1 MANRRGRRISFRA
14 AIFIA
19 FFLCGLIP
27 VLAAGRVLVNSYEEK
42 LIESRNIELM
52 SEAQVL
58 ANTLGS
64 GMLLEDGK
72 GGLPNDEIDRAAG
85 IYNCRILVID
95 RSFRVIRDTLGL
107 DEGKIVV
114 SESAISCFNGTAFH
128 EISEEGLLRIA
139 IPVNGSETGSVI
151 GCVFIRADLGSL
163 QAITASMRTR
173 YWLVGVI
180 SGVAVGLAAFVLST
194 VFSSPL
200 RRLIRQIGAKDKKE
214 TGTAFSMKGY
224 SETDRIA
231 SMLNEIDRN
240 ARTEEDDRRQFVSNV
255 SHELKTPIA
264 AIRVLTDSLLEQE
277 DVPNEVY
284 RDFIQDIS
292 YEVERES
299 AIIEDLL
306 SMVRLENSSSML
318 NAERTDM
325 NEFLETL
332 LKRLNPLAVK
342 AGVELIFESF
352 RQVSAE
358 VDQVKLSQALSNI
371 IENGIKYNSPGG
383 FVRVT
388 LNADHRFAY
397 ITIAD
402 NGIGIPEEAQKHIF
416 ERFFRAE
423 QSRSREFGGT
433 GLGLSISQGIVFL
446 HNGDIKFESEEGE
459 GTTITIRIPL
469 IYIP

>member
-139 IPVNGSETGSVI
+139 IPVNGRETGSVI

-180 SGVAVGLAAFVLST
+180 SGVAVALAAFVLST

-358 VDQVKLSQALSNI
+358 IDQVKLSQALSNI

-459 GTTITIRIPL
+459 GTTFTIRIPL

>member
-214 TGTAFSMKGY
+214 TGTAFSMRGY

-332 LKRLNPLAVK
+332 LKRLNPLAAK
-342 AGVELIFESF
+342 AGVELVFESF

-358 VDQVKLSQALSNI
+358 IDQVKLSQALSNI

-459 GTTITIRIPL
+459 GTTFTIRIPL

>member
-1 MANRRGRRISFRA
+1 MPNRRRKKISFRA

-27 VLAAGRVLVNSYEEK
+27 VLAAGRVIMISYK
-42 LIESRNIELM
+42 DQLIESRSAELM
-52 SEAQVL
+52 GEVQVL
-58 ANTLGS
+58 VNQLGGAS
-64 GMLLEDGK
+64 YLNGGK
-72 GGLPNDEIDRAAG
+72 QDLPDEEIDRAAG
-85 IYNCRILVID
+85 IYDCRILIID
-95 RSFRVIRDTLGL
+95 RSFRVVRDTFDL
-107 DEGKIVV
+107 DEGKIVI
-114 SESAISCFNGTAFH
+114 SESVISCFNGNTY
-128 EISEEGLLRIA
+128 SEQTGEGLLRLGR
-139 IPVNGSETGSVI
+139 PVTDTETGEVI
-151 GCVFIRADLGSL
+151 GCVFIRSDLSGIEDVTG
-163 QAITASMRTR
+163 QMRAR
-173 YWLVGVI
+173 YWLVCVI
-180 SGVAVGLAAFVLST
+180 GGVAVGLAALVLSSI
-194 VFSSPL
+194 FSMPL
-200 RRLIRQIGAKDKKE
+200 RRMIEQITNKDKKE
-214 TGTAFSMKGY
+214 SGTAFSMSGY
-224 SETDRIA
+224 RETDRIA
-231 SMLNEIDRN
+231 ELLNDVDKN
-240 ARTEEDDRRQFVSNV
+240 ARAEDDGRRQFVSNV

-306 SMVRLENSSSML
+306 SIVRMEQASNTL
-318 NAERTDM
+318 NVSRVDM

-352 RQVSAE
+352 REVTAE
-358 VDQVKLSQALSNI
+358 VDEIKLTQALNNI
-371 IENGIKYNSPGG
+371 IENGIKYNNEGG

-388 LNADHRFAY
+388 LNADHRFMY
-397 ITIAD
+397 ITVTD
-402 NGIGIPEEAQKHIF
+402 NGIGIPEEAQKHVF

-423 QSRSREFGGT
+423 QSRSRQLGGS
-433 GLGLSISQGIVFL
+433 GLGLSITQGIVFL

-459 GTTITIRIPL
+459 GTTFTIRIPL

>member
-1 MANRRGRRISFRA
+1 
-14 AIFIA
+14 
-19 FFLCGLIP
+19 
-27 VLAAGRVLVNSYEEK
+27 
-42 LIESRNIELM
+42 
-52 SEAQVL
+52 
-58 ANTLGS
+58 
-64 GMLLEDGK
+64 
-72 GGLPNDEIDRAAG
+72 
-85 IYNCRILVID
+85 
-95 RSFRVIRDTLGL
+95 
-107 DEGKIVV
+107 
-114 SESAISCFNGTAFH
+114 
-128 EISEEGLLRIA
+128 
-139 IPVNGSETGSVI
+139 
-151 GCVFIRADLGSL
+151 
-163 QAITASMRTR
+163 
-173 YWLVGVI
+173 
-180 SGVAVGLAAFVLST
+180 
-194 VFSSPL
+194 
-200 RRLIRQIGAKDKKE
+200 
-214 TGTAFSMKGY
+214 
-224 SETDRIA
+224 
-231 SMLNEIDRN
+231 
-240 ARTEEDDRRQFVSNV
+240 
-255 SHELKTPIA
+255 
-264 AIRVLTDSLLEQE
+264 
-277 DVPNEVY
+277 
-284 RDFIQDIS
+284 
-292 YEVERES
+292 
-299 AIIEDLL
+299 
-306 SMVRLENSSSML
+306 MVRLENSSSML

-459 GTTITIRIPL
+459 GTTFTIRIPL

>member
-231 SMLNEIDRN
+231 SMLNEIDKN

-332 LKRLNPLAVK
+332 LKRLNPLAAK
-342 AGVELIFESF
+342 AGVELVFESF

-358 VDQVKLSQALSNI
+358 IDQVKLSQALSNI

-459 GTTITIRIPL
+459 GTTFTIRIPL

>member
-139 IPVNGSETGSVI
+139 IPVNGRETGSVI

-180 SGVAVGLAAFVLST
+180 SGVAVALAAFVLST

-200 RRLIRQIGAKDKKE
+200 
-214 TGTAFSMKGY
+214 F
-224 SETDRIA
+224 
-231 SMLNEIDRN
+231 
-240 ARTEEDDRRQFVSNV
+240 
-255 SHELKTPIA
+255 
-264 AIRVLTDSLLEQE
+264 
-277 DVPNEVY
+277 
-284 RDFIQDIS
+284 
-292 YEVERES
+292 
-299 AIIEDLL
+299 
-306 SMVRLENSSSML
+306 
-318 NAERTDM
+318 
-325 NEFLETL
+325 
-332 LKRLNPLAVK
+332 
-342 AGVELIFESF
+342 
-352 RQVSAE
+352 
-358 VDQVKLSQALSNI
+358 
-371 IENGIKYNSPGG
+371 
-383 FVRVT
+383 
-388 LNADHRFAY
+388 
-397 ITIAD
+397 
-402 NGIGIPEEAQKHIF
+402 
-416 ERFFRAE
+416 
-423 QSRSREFGGT
+423 
-433 GLGLSISQGIVFL
+433 
-446 HNGDIKFESEEGE
+446 
-459 GTTITIRIPL
+459 
-469 IYIP
+469 

>member
-114 SESAISCFNGTAFH
+114 SESAISCFNGIAFH

-173 YWLVGVI
+173 YWLIGVI

-231 SMLNEIDRN
+231 SMLNEIDKN

-332 LKRLNPLAVK
+332 LKRLNPLAAK
-342 AGVELIFESF
+342 AGVELVFESF

-358 VDQVKLSQALSNI
+358 IDQVKLSQALSNI

-459 GTTITIRIPL
+459 GTTFTIRIPL

>member
-114 SESAISCFNGTAFH
+114 SESAISCFNGIAFH

-214 TGTAFSMKGY
+214 TGTAFSMRGY

-332 LKRLNPLAVK
+332 LKRLNPLAAK
-342 AGVELIFESF
+342 AGVELVFESF

-358 VDQVKLSQALSNI
+358 IDQVKLSQALSNI

-459 GTTITIRIPL
+459 GTTFTIRIPL

>member
-114 SESAISCFNGTAFH
+114 SECAISCFNGTAFH

-231 SMLNEIDRN
+231 SMLNEIDKN

-332 LKRLNPLAVK
+332 PASLD
-342 AGVELIFESF
+342 E
-352 RQVSAE
+352 
-358 VDQVKLSQALSNI
+358 
-371 IENGIKYNSPGG
+371 
-383 FVRVT
+383 
-388 LNADHRFAY
+388 
-397 ITIAD
+397 
-402 NGIGIPEEAQKHIF
+402 
-416 ERFFRAE
+416 
-423 QSRSREFGGT
+423 
-433 GLGLSISQGIVFL
+433 
-446 HNGDIKFESEEGE
+446 
-459 GTTITIRIPL
+459 IPL
-469 IYIP
+469 S

>member
-139 IPVNGSETGSVI
+139 IPVNGRETGSVI

-180 SGVAVGLAAFVLST
+180 SGVAVALAAFVLST

-240 ARTEEDDRRQFVSNV
+240 ARTEEDDRRQFVSNM

-358 VDQVKLSQALSNI
+358 IDQVKLSQALSNI

-446 HNGDIKFESEEGE
+446 YNGDIKFESEEGE
-459 GTTITIRIPL
+459 GTTFTIRIPL

>member
-358 VDQVKLSQALSNI
+358 IDQVKLSQALSNI

-459 GTTITIRIPL
+459 GTTFTIRIPL

>member
-180 SGVAVGLAAFVLST
+180 IGVAVGLAAFVLST

-459 GTTITIRIPL
+459 GTTFTIRIPL

>member
-231 SMLNEIDRN
+231 SMLNEIDKN

-358 VDQVKLSQALSNI
+358 IDQVKLSQALSNI

-459 GTTITIRIPL
+459 GTTFTIRIPL

>member
-139 IPVNGSETGSVI
+139 IPVNGRETGSVI

-180 SGVAVGLAAFVLST
+180 SGVAVALAAFVLST

-358 VDQVKLSQALSNI
+358 IDQVKLSQALSNI

-446 HNGDIKFESEEGE
+446 YNGDIKFESEEGE
-459 GTTITIRIPL
+459 GTTFTIRIPL

>member
-214 TGTAFSMKGY
+214 TGTAFSMRGY

-459 GTTITIRIPL
+459 GTTFTIRIPL

>member
-42 LIESRNIELM
+42 LIESQNIELM

-107 DEGKIVV
+107 DEGEIVV

-128 EISEEGLLRIA
+128 DISEEGLLRIA

-459 GTTITIRIPL
+459 GTTFTIRIPL

>member
-459 GTTITIRIPL
+459 GTTFTIRIPL

>member
-231 SMLNEIDRN
+231 SMLNEIDKN

-459 GTTITIRIPL
+459 GTTFTIRIPL

>member
-95 RSFRVIRDTLGL
+95 RSFRVIRETLGL

-358 VDQVKLSQALSNI
+358 IDQVKLSQALSNI

-459 GTTITIRIPL
+459 GTTFTIRIPL